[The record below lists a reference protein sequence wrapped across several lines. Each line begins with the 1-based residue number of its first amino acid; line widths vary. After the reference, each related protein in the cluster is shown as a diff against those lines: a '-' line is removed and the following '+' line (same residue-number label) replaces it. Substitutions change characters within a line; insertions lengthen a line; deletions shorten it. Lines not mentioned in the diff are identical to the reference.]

1 MASKGKVVLAY
12 SGGLDTSCI
21 LKWLVDEGYE
31 VIAYVADIGQ
41 KEDFEAVKQKA
52 LGCGASKV
60 VIKDLKREFVTD
72 YIFPA
77 IRANAIYENRYLL
90 GTSLARPLIAK
101 HQILVAEAE
110 DAKYVSH
117 GSTGKGNDQVRF
129 ELSYHALKPG
139 IKVLAPWK
147 MPEFLEH
154 FRGRDDLIAYAKK
167 HGIPISATLKK
178 PYSEDENLMHISHEA
193 GILEDPGL
201 IPDDG
206 VYSRTISP
214 QMAPD
219 RITTI
224 VVHFKDGTPV
234 KLVNVDDGT
243 TKNDPLELFMYA
255 NKLGSINGI
264 GRMDMVENRFV
275 GIKSR
280 GLYETPGGTILHAAH
295 RDIESIA
302 MDREVLRLCDM
313 LSPIYA
319 EIIYNG
325 FWFSPE
331 MDFLTAAFDKSQ
343 EYVDGKVMLQLYK
356 GNVMTVARESP
367 TSLYDKDLGSMH
379 KVGGFNQEDSKGF
392 IRINAIRLM
401 AHRAIIDK
409 IQKMRK
415 AEKEAPGMP
424 SAAKQKPFHAMSPA
438 KKSSKPKAAKA
449 AKIAPAKKK
458 AAKPKPKKRKGKK
471 K

>member
-1 MASKGKVVLAY
+1 MAKKKVVLAY

-21 LKWLVDEGYE
+21 LKWLVDRGYD

-41 KEDFEAVKQKA
+41 KDDFEAVKKKA

-101 HQILVAEAE
+101 HQILLAEEENAE
-110 DAKYVSH
+110 FVSH

-129 ELSYHALKPG
+129 ELSYHALKPD
-139 IKVLAPWK
+139 IQVLAPWK
-147 MPEFLEH
+147 MPEFLSQ

-167 HGIPISATLKK
+167 HDIPISATLKK

-201 IPDDG
+201 IPDDS
-206 VYSRTISP
+206 VYSRTVSP
-214 QMAPD
+214 RNAPD
-219 RITTI
+219 KVATLM
-224 VVHFKDGTPV
+224 VFFKDGTPI
-234 KLVNVDDGT
+234 KLVNMDDGT
-243 TKNDPLELFMYA
+243 TKTDPLELFMYA
-255 NKLGSINGI
+255 NEIGSANGV

-280 GLYETPGGTILHAAH
+280 GLYETPGGTILHTAH

-331 MDFLTAAFDKSQ
+331 MDFLTAAFNKSQ
-343 EYVDGKVMLQLYK
+343 EFVDGKVMLQIYK

-367 TSLYDKDLGSMH
+367 TSLYDQELGSMH

-401 AHRAIIDK
+401 AHRAILNK
-409 IQKMRK
+409 IQKLRSGKKEGEKKLPSFAK
-415 AEKEAPGMP
+415 AEKKPVIAQAP
-424 SAAKQKPFHAMSPA
+424 
-438 KKSSKPKAAKA
+438 KKKAKA
-449 AKIAPAKKK
+449 AK
-458 AAKPKPKKRKGKK
+458 KPSKKRK
-471 K
+471 